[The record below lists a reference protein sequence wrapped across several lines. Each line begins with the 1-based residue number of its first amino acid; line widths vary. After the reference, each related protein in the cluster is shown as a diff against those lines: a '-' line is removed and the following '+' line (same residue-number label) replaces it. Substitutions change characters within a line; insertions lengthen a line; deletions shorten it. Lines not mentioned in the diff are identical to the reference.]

1 MIKVT
6 NIPPDTSW
14 GSLLFVFENRRKSG
28 GGSIKELEYDPD
40 TQSAVIT
47 FEDPAAV
54 ERVLGKVPILFSGKQ
69 IGVEEF
75 RPNIKEES
83 TAEEPDTESE
93 NVLEVR
99 GVSSSTSSDTVEMY
113 FENTRCSGGGDIKQ
127 IIREAD
133 VAFYI
138 IFEEEGVMENVLR
151 KKHKI
156 EGTAIEVCRYVPPPP
171 PKPVPMYSNKFFIK
185 TLSGKTT
192 KDGLE
197 IFPEATT
204 NIMPSSIEYGEL
216 EGTAL
221 VTFEENLEVAM
232 IKVTN
237 IPPDTSEDSL
247 LFFFENRRKSGGGSI
262 KELEYDPDTQ
272 SAVIT
277 FEDPA
282 AVERVLGK
290 VPILF
295 SGKQIGVE
303 EFRPNIKEES
313 TAEEPDTES
322 ENVLEVRGVSSSTS
336 SDTVEMYFENTRCSG
351 GGDIKQIIR
360 EADVAFYIIFEEEG
374 VMENVLRKKHKIE
387 GTAIE
392 VCRYVPPPPPKPVPM
407 YSNKFFIKTL
417 SGKTTK
423 DGLEIFPEA
432 TTNIMPSSIEYGELE
447 GTALVTFE
455 ENLAVK
461 RVLGKI
467 PILFSGKQIGVEEFR
482 LNIKE
487 ESTAEE
493 PDVESENVLE
503 VRGVSSSTSSNT
515 VEMYFEN
522 TLRSRG
528 GDIKQIR
535 EEDGIFYIIFEEEG
549 VMETV
554 LRKKHKIEGTA
565 IEVCRYVPPP
575 PPKPV
580 PMYPNKVFIKN
591 LSDKTTK
598 DGVENFLEAKTS
610 TTPTSIEYGELE
622 GTALVT
628 FDENL
633 DFEKL
638 QLACKKRSL
647 YKSHLEVCP
656 VPVTN
661 CVIVR
666 NVSEITSR
674 DSLEFYFDNEKRS
687 GVTGVLDVKMYD
699 GFGLVYFEEPEA
711 VEVVCAKSHR
721 VDGQDLEVKIYYE
734 CLGQVESD
742 EEGPFQ
748 PPGLL
753 ELTDLDTK
761 KLQFLM
767 KSPPNQ
773 EAVQKQLE
781 VVYGKPVWPTN
792 FKVNSLSIECTLTA
806 ETKDCR
812 KICRI
817 WEAKVK
823 ENMNKFLDLL
833 LVIKHTTLKEAFP
846 LVLNELKSL
855 TISNPDAVAVILER
869 NNHEM
874 YVTGHKQASTEVSKQ
889 ISDIIQKV
897 DEELDRTK
905 TR

>member
-455 ENLAVK
+455 ENL
-461 RVLGKI
+461 
-467 PILFSGKQIGVEEFR
+467 
-482 LNIKE
+482 
-487 ESTAEE
+487 
-493 PDVESENVLE
+493 
-503 VRGVSSSTSSNT
+503 
-515 VEMYFEN
+515 
-522 TLRSRG
+522 
-528 GDIKQIR
+528 
-535 EEDGIFYIIFEEEG
+535 